1 VIGIEGRVR
10 GRQAPGPFSFFL
22 LVLSRI
28 EALGAPL
35 GESVCAAIKAI
46 YHLVIAYVA
55 FFIFALVGHLLTVV
69 LPWFV
74 GAVLPMAW
82 P

>member
-1 VIGIEGRVR
+1 M
-10 GRQAPGPFSFFL
+10 
-22 LVLSRI
+22 LVLGRI

-46 YHLVIAYVA
+46 YHLVIACA
-55 FFIFALVGHLLTVV
+55 LLLIFALVGYLLTVV

-82 P
+82 PHHPEDC